1 MIRPALA
8 FLLLAGAASAH
19 PAMTVYDTTMRAA
32 PSGHARVV
40 QRIPAHAEIDVG
52 DCGDVWCPAAWRDID
67 GFVRVDAVGPRDAPA
82 LGAGA
87 DRGPVTSPVRPGPA
101 VPRAGGS
108 PARSRYR
115 RSDRP
120 PP

>member
-19 PAMTVYDTTMRAA
+19 PAMTARDTTMRAA

-52 DCGDVWCPAAWRDID
+52 DCGDVWCPASWRDID
-67 GFVRVDAVGPRDAPA
+67 GFVRVDAVGPSDAP
-82 LGAGA
+82 LVE
-87 DRGPVTSPVRPGPA
+87 RGPGPYYGGPYYYGGPVIVGPA
-101 VPRAGGS
+101 FGFGF
-108 PARSRYR
+108 YR
-115 RSDRP
+115 RW
-120 PP
+120 